1 MPQARQ
7 KVLRRSLLPT
17 SQRNR
22 RLLRPRSQIATRRK
36 AHVSSGGGRRS
47 ATRPRQKPRRPVAR
61 RPPGASSRQRP
72 PRAVHATAATRT
84 LCAWP
89 TRRGRAPSAT
99 RASQAARAATPRTAS
114 GRRARW
120 RRRACLWRA
129 WARTARAKRA
139 WCALRRVC
147 TASTCA
153 IQSRAHGCAALTAE
167 MLPRALS
174 LLRMER
180 TVVWHG
186 GQVCF
191 KCGQR
196 GHWAAECT
204 ASQSLADAVD
214 LRWCVTDTALLD
226 AGAPPLPPILRP
238 DAAAAQRCAAASQ
251 QDAGPSTSAA
261 AQRAPGGDAL
271 HALLRADFGHQA
283 FRSFQLPVVQALL
296 QVRHPRRSDI
306 ECVGM

>member
-72 PRAVHATAATRT
+72 PRAVHVTAATRT
-84 LCAWP
+84 LCAWL
-89 TRRGRAPSAT
+89 TRRARAPSAT

-174 LLRMER
+174 SLRMER
-180 TVVWHG
+180 TG
-186 GQVCF
+186 GVAW
-191 KCGQR
+191 
-196 GHWAAECT
+196 WA
-204 ASQSLADAVD
+204 
-214 LRWCVTDTALLD
+214 
-226 AGAPPLPPILRP
+226 G
-238 DAAAAQRCAAASQ
+238 
-251 QDAGPSTSAA
+251 
-261 AQRAPGGDAL
+261 
-271 HALLRADFGHQA
+271 
-283 FRSFQLPVVQALL
+283 LL
-296 QVRHPRRSDI
+296 QVRPEGPLGGGVHSLAVPRRRRRPALVRHRHGAAGRGRAATAAHTAPGRRRRAALRGSVAARRRPVD
-306 ECVGM
+306 VGSRAACARRRCAARAAARRLWPPGVQKLPAACGAGAATGAPSTPL